1 MAKTPRRQTRQ
12 TPDNLPRRYSS
23 YNPKADLNEA
33 GLDGPAV
40 EPQPKR
46 HFLKRIV
53 VWCLLILLAASLLIG
68 IWDVRNISSAEKKM
82 FGTGDVKSLIN
93 SGSIARD
100 SNGMVDMLVAGYS
113 ADDPGH
119 SGANLTDSIML
130 ISINPINHH
139 GYMLSIPRDFYVKL
153 GSNNC
158 QSGYEYCKIN
168 EAYEDGGM
176 PLLEKAVGTVLGVN
190 IQYYALVDYSA
201 VKDITDAVGGINV
214 TINSPDGRLYDPNR
228 DYATHAPLVDLAN
241 GTHHLNGEQALDLS
255 RARGDTDTLAYG
267 SPQPIGFEQN
277 DYQRTQ
283 DQRLIFAAIKQ
294 KMNWKLILNPAK
306 NNAILNAAANNVRTN
321 LQASDALPFFR
332 SFNSIPSNQMQS
344 LSLNKINGV
353 TLVEG
358 SDYDGST
365 QTPVAG
371 IDDYSQIQSVIN
383 QLSQ

>member
-1 MAKTPRRQTRQ
+1 MAKKPSRQARQ
-12 TPDNLPRRYSS
+12 PNDNLPRRYNS
-23 YNPKADLNEA
+23 YSPKADLRDEHPDSL
-33 GLDGPAV
+33 GV
-40 EPQPKR
+40 KPQPSR
-46 HFLKRIV
+46 HLLRWV
-53 VWCLLILLAASLLIG
+53 AVWLILILLAACLLIG
-68 IWDVRNISSAEKKM
+68 IWDVRNISNAEKKM
-82 FGTGDVKSLIN
+82 FGTGNVMSLIN
-93 SGSIARD
+93 SGNLARD
-100 SNGMVDMLVAGYS
+100 SSGMVNMLVAGYS
-113 ADDPGH
+113 VDDPGH
-119 SGANLTDSIML
+119 SGANLTDSVML
-130 ISINPINHH
+130 ISMNPTTHH
-139 GYMLSIPRDFYVKL
+139 GYMLSIPRDLYVKL

-176 PLLEKAVGTVLGVN
+176 PLLEQAVGTVLGIN

-228 DYATHAPLVDLAN
+228 DYATHVPLVDLAN

-255 RARGDTDTLAYG
+255 RARGDTGTLAYG

-283 DQRLIFAAIKQ
+283 DQRLIFAAIRQ
-294 KMNWKLILNPAK
+294 KMSWKLILNPAK
-306 NNAILNAAANNVRTN
+306 NNAILNAVANNVRTN

-371 IDDYSQIQSVIN
+371 IGEYSQIQSAIN